1 VIDAPAFTPDSYEA
15 DGAGPRGSVKHAT
28 RTPYVRVVNPV
39 WNGSGYIK
47 RKKAEHYVRTGRGC
61 FVALDQLRLNESHPD
76 NIAAASRA
84 AAGYEGVDRLMT
96 VDELAHLPMAR
107 PQVAY
112 TSPKGDGRRRYAG
125 RSGTVRLL
133 TSREHSR

>member
-1 VIDAPAFTPDSYEA
+1 MIDPPAFTPDSYEA
-15 DGAGPRGSVKHAT
+15 DGAGPRGSEKQAT
-28 RTPYVRVVNPV
+28 RTTYVRVVNPV
-39 WNGSGYIK
+39 WNGSGYVK

-84 AAGYEGVDRLMT
+84 AAGYETVDRLMT
-96 VDELAHLPMAR
+96 VSELAHLPMAR
-107 PQVAY
+107 PEVAY
-112 TSPKGDGRRRYAG
+112 TVPTGDGRRRYAG

-133 TSREHSR
+133 KSGEQSK